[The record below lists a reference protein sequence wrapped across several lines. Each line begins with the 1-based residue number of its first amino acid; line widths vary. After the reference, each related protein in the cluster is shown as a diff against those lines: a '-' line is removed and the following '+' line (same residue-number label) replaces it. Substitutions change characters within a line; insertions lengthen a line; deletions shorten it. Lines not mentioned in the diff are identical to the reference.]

1 MPRRPW
7 TDEDKANALALYTEH
22 ESLAVA
28 TAMTGI
34 PKSTIQYWAQEAGLP
49 AYNTEKTA
57 AAVKQSVENRAAR
70 WEERRAEL
78 ANKIGVL
85 AEIAVNKAAQ
95 YLVDG
100 DAASAQK
107 AATTM
112 GIAIDKAQLLTG
124 QATGRIEHGDANGE
138 LAAEVARLV
147 EERRSVAPGTVS
159 MDSRRT
165 A

>member
-7 TDEDKANALALYTEH
+7 TDEDKQNAVNLYTEH
-22 ESLAVA
+22 QSLAVA
-28 TAMTGI
+28 TAMTSI
-34 PKSTIQYWAQEAGLP
+34 PKSTIQHWAQEAGLP
-49 AYNTEKTA
+49 AYNTEKTS
-57 AAVKQSVENRAAR
+57 AAVKQSVENRAER
-70 WEERRAEL
+70 WEERRAAL
-78 ANKIGVL
+78 ADKIGVL

-100 DAASAQK
+100 DTMDAQR

-124 QATGRIEHGDANGE
+124 QPTGRIEHGDANGE
-138 LAAEVARLV
+138 LATEVARLV

-159 MDSRRT
+159 LDSRRT